1 MQLVVHTVVQ
11 PVDYRLQMKPI
22 QSVILVVLQNSTK
35 KKAPKKPTLKRKAPK
50 KKTTDVSFYMLFMIC
65 IFSYIQ
71 QDSTDKVVHCS

>member
-1 MQLVVHTVVQ
+1 MQLVVHTVAQ

-35 KKAPKKPTLKRKAPK
+35 KKSAKKTNTK
-50 KKTTDVSFYMLFMIC
+50 KKSAKKTPTDVSFYMLFMIC
-65 IFSYIQ
+65 IFLYIQ